1 MGSAENSPTIDQYIM
16 KNVIGQAAVLEQSP
30 NEDAEQDKERNAML
44 VRDLDQ
50 DEKNF
55 KTLQLVVFKLKGEE
69 YALRIEMIKEV
80 VLTPKVTPVPQTAG
94 HVKGVANIRGNI
106 LAIVDLEARL
116 GLDRADLGPQENG
129 RFTLVLDDIEF
140 KVGILVQD
148 VPNTIEVSED
158 ELDESPDIVL
168 DSTIDDRVI
177 EAIAKVNDRLIILL
191 DIRRALGN
199 DLDVVVA
206 RTEHAS
212 VANN

>member
-1 MGSAENSPTIDQYIM
+1 M
-16 KNVIGQAAVLEQSP
+16 KNVIEQVPVLEDSR
-30 NEDAEQDKERNAML
+30 NEERGQDKEKNAML
-44 VRDLDQ
+44 VRDMEQ

-55 KTLQLVVFKLKGEE
+55 KKLQLVVFKLKGEE

-94 HVKGVANIRGNI
+94 HVRGVANIRGNI

-116 GLDRADLGPQENG
+116 GLDRVDKKAQGEG
-129 RFTLVLDDIEF
+129 RFTLVLDDSEF

-148 VPNTIEVSED
+148 VPNTIEVSEA

-199 DLDVVVA
+199 DLDEVVA
-206 RTEHAS
+206 RTDHRS
-212 VANN
+212 IANN